1 MRYFL
6 FLLSFV
12 FFISCQSEGLSVKQ
26 AENLVAD
33 YIENYP
39 VYESETVRL
48 GEVKYSYRK
57 DLDKIK
63 LIEQLAEDGYLSVED
78 TKSKKKFLSK
88 DSLWTATIGLE
99 RPASKFVIMQKRN
112 KVELQTYRY
121 VLQEDSE
128 MSLKMSRK
136 DKATLTVKLTKQP
149 TPFAGLGEDKNP
161 NTTFITRGFDLKY
174 YQDKG
179 WEVK

>member
-1 MRYFL
+1 SFLFYSIFCIMRYFL

-88 DSLWTATIGLE
+88 D
-99 RPASKFVIMQKRN
+99 
-112 KVELQTYRY
+112 
-121 VLQEDSE
+121 
-128 MSLKMSRK
+128 
-136 DKATLTVKLTKQP
+136 
-149 TPFAGLGEDKNP
+149 
-161 NTTFITRGFDLKY
+161 
-174 YQDKG
+174 
-179 WEVK
+179 